1 MIPRDDYIEKISAW
15 KDNKIKVITGMRR
28 SGKLTILKIYID
40 HFKMIGVSNNI
51 VYLNFEDLA
60 FEQYQDYKVI
70 YKYLNS
76 YIKTDNM
83 YYVFLDVIKLV
94 DKMWIYIWPD
104 LTLKHLSGEISTLL
118 SGRYIEIK
126 RYPLLF
132 SVYLRF
138 VGEKDV
144 QSNFENYLKYGG
156 MP

>member
-1 MIPRDDYIEKISAW
+1 
-15 KDNKIKVITGMRR
+15 
-28 SGKLTILKIYID
+28 
-40 HFKMIGVSNNI
+40 
-51 VYLNFEDLA
+51 
-60 FEQYQDYKVI
+60 
-70 YKYLNS
+70 
-76 YIKTDNM
+76 
-83 YYVFLDVIKLV
+83 
-94 DKMWIYIWPD
+94 
-104 LTLKHLSGEISTLL
+104 LL

>member
-83 YYVFLDVIKLV
+83 YYVFLDVIKLG
-94 DKMWIYIWPD
+94 DKMWIYI
-104 LTLKHLSGEISTLL
+104 
-118 SGRYIEIK
+118 
-126 RYPLLF
+126 
-132 SVYLRF
+132 
-138 VGEKDV
+138 
-144 QSNFENYLKYGG
+144 
-156 MP
+156 